1 MPQSE
6 IRLSI
11 ALVTRNRPESLERCL
26 RSLRTQSVQPFEVI
40 VSDDSD
46 STFVEMTQAVAQRWN
61 CQYIKGPQR
70 GLYANRNHVAKACK
84 GTHIRT
90 MDDDHVLSDRHLEK
104 CLQAISSD
112 PLAIWT
118 TGEIG
123 FIDGNYYGETK
134 VAFQLSPSGFG
145 KLVQDPDNNW
155 GIADGSTIY
164 PREIFDKGY
173 FMVEG
178 FGYGSW
184 YLEYGAFLYRNG
196 YRSRCIPDALIMHYA
211 NKVTLERLD
220 FNIFYSRFYASL
232 AYNIYF
238 QPNLI
243 LTLRYLL
250 SYFIHLIYYPSS
262 YFRFIIQ
269 FPRMVHQM
277 AGRWGI
283 KPLD

>member
-1 MPQSE
+1 MVTSE

-26 RSLRTQSVQPFEVI
+26 RSVRTQSVQPFEVI

-46 STFVEMTQAVAQRWN
+46 STFAEMTQAVAQRWN

-70 GLYANRNHVAKACK
+70 GLYANRNHVAKVCK

-90 MDDDHVLSDRHLEK
+90 MDDDHVLPDGYLAK

-112 PLAIWT
+112 PSVIWT

-123 FIDGNYYGETK
+123 FLDGEQVGYTEI
-134 VAFQLSPSGFG
+134 AFQLSPSGVG
-145 KLVQDPDNNW
+145 ELIKDPDNNW

-173 FMVEG
+173 FMIEN

-184 YLEYGAFLYRNG
+184 YLEYGIFLYYKG
-196 YRSRCIPDALIMHYA
+196 FISRSIPGILVEHYA
-211 NKVTLERLD
+211 NKLTLERFD
-220 FNIFYSRFYASL
+220 FNVFYSRLCASF
-232 AYNIYF
+232 AYNLF
-238 QPNLI
+238 FRPNLK
-243 LTLRYLL
+243 LTLRYFF
-250 SYFIHLIYYPSS
+250 SYLIRLMCHPKFYL
-262 YFRFIIQ
+262 RFIIEL
-269 FPRMVHQM
+269 PKMIPQM
-277 AGRWGI
+277 ILRW
-283 KPLD
+283 KK